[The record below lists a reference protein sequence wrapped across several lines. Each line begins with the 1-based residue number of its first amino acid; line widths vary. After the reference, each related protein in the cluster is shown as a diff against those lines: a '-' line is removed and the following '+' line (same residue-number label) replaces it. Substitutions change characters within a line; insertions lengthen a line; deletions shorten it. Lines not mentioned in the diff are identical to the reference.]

1 MILEKDQFIMN
12 GDQEYLSKR
21 NKVEEQ
27 LNGLKSKFHLLN
39 CRFSENP
46 DVAIRGEN
54 FGSFGVKSSP
64 REVQEFQVQGGLV
77 KDGGLESDSKAM
89 QRNFER

>member
-12 GDQEYLSKR
+12 GDQEYLSQR

-39 CRFSENP
+39 CGFSENS

-54 FGSFGVKSSP
+54 FRSFGVKSSP
-64 REVQEFQVQGGLV
+64 REVQEFQVQGRLV
-77 KDGGLESDSKAM
+77 EDGGVESDPKAL